1 MTLKTPLAVGLSLVA
16 VVGLSIMAAVN
27 SLRYSIASVVKSG
40 GFLRVTIFVD
50 NPLERVFLQHAISAN
65 VYVNSQLA
73 GRISNCTQTCIE
85 GCTRTVLTYDIP
97 LSLSY
102 NPKQDFSIVQGRT
115 GINTRVSV
123 LGSVRVGSVRV
134 PIDLKYVA
142 I

>member
-1 MTLKTPLAVGLSLVA
+1 VTIKTPIAVGLSLVA

-40 GFLRVTIFVD
+40 QYIRITIFVD

-65 VYVNSQLA
+65 VYINSQLA
-73 GRISNCTQTCIE
+73 GRISDCTVTCIDS
-85 GCTRTVLTYDIP
+85 CTRTLLTYDVP

-102 NPKQDFSIVQGRT
+102 NPKQDFSMIQGRS
-115 GINTRVSV
+115 GINTRIMI
-123 LGSVRVGSVRV
+123 LGSVRVGAVRV